1 MQKIWRFMCQKPK
14 ISQQKFIAQMVFE
27 MRYWR
32 EEHWK
37 EVMKCKYGLQDFG
50 CTTLVIAGMAKVG
63 IPILQFRRNF
73 HDSEIGRVRI
83 LLENAEGI
91 VLDRSV
97 RDSVCWKG

>member
-1 MQKIWRFMCQKPK
+1 MCQKPK

-50 CTTLVIAGMAKVG
+50 CTTLVVCSLGAAFSKFINSLWGEFQELTNG
-63 IPILQFRRNF
+63 N
-73 HDSEIGRVRI
+73 GRKI
-83 LLENAEGI
+83 KFWGDKWYGE
-91 VLDRSV
+91 
-97 RDSVCWKG
+97 KPP